1 MFRGPISDGAVGD
14 GKWPPARLGWV
25 KIVHT
30 APGLLNWRPVARSP
44 MHQVF
49 ISYNNADRRLV
60 DELSQSLEG
69 AGYST
74 WFYDRDSRIGF
85 NYMDYVGALISECQ
99 AMVLLISPLS
109 VESQQVTRE
118 VVRACEENKFV
129 LPLLCGMTY
138 AQFQKLA
145 PIWRQALAGIAA
157 LELSAQGISAIAP
170 RLIEALHTRGIAPA
184 GVTRPGPPSLNYAAH
199 ASAEVSGT
207 IVASASTPQEPRV
220 AAGPAVRTGIA
231 ARRIMLAYKRDAV
244 PDEDV
249 LHFLE
254 AELAR
259 RGAAVFIDR
268 HLKPGMEWAREIEQ
282 QIRSSDIVIPL
293 LSQAS
298 VQSEMLSLEVEIA
311 KEAALENNGK
321 PYLIPVR
328 VNFEGRLPDPLG
340 PILDPIQYALWK
352 GPGENER
359 LLEDLL
365 PAIENPPARRVK
377 TDSGD
382 GQGAVPLDSQYYIVR
397 QTDQTFLDA
406 VEHRESIVL
415 IKGPRQMGKTSLLA
429 RGLQQARKS
438 GATVVLTDFQKLSQD
453 DLKSAGTLFRGLAEL
468 IADQLELDFVEQNW
482 APERI
487 SNANLTFERFLKREV
502 LRKID
507 RPLVWGMDEVDRLF
521 SCDFATQVFGLFR
534 AWHNERS
541 LEPEG
546 PWSRLTLAI
555 VHATEP
561 HLFIQDLNQSPFNV
575 GTKIVLEDFTAE
587 QVAELNRRYNSLLAG
602 PGELQRFRDLVGG
615 HPFLARRG
623 LQELSKPGMTL
634 DVFEKS
640 AERDDGPFGDHL
652 RRMLVLLAKDAE
664 LSAAVRTVLEGKR
677 DLSRE
682 SFFRLRS
689 AGVMAGDSAQ
699 EARMRCGLYAGYLK
713 RQML

>member
-1 MFRGPISDGAVGD
+1 
-14 GKWPPARLGWV
+14 
-25 KIVHT
+25 
-30 APGLLNWRPVARSP
+30 

-118 VVRACEENKFV
+118 VIRACEENKFV
-129 LPLLCGMTY
+129 LPVLCGMTY

-145 PIWRQALAGIAA
+145 PVWRQALAGIAA
-157 LELSAQGISAIAP
+157 LELPPQGISAISP
-170 RLIEALHTRGIAPA
+170 RLLEALHNRGIPPARVGTQAPPFLNHNAAASAGASTIARPAEMPRSSTASAPA
-184 GVTRPGPPSLNYAAH
+184 PN
-199 ASAEVSGT
+199 
-207 IVASASTPQEPRV
+207 
-220 AAGPAVRTGIA
+220 IA
-231 ARRIMLAYKRDAV
+231 TRRIMLAYKRGAH
-244 PDEDV
+244 PDEE
-249 LHFLE
+249 LLQLLE
-254 AELAR
+254 AELTR
-259 RGAAVFIDR
+259 RGASVFIDR
-268 HLKPGMEWAREIEQ
+268 QLKPGMEWAREIEQ

-293 LSQAS
+293 LSEAS
-298 VQSEMLSLEVEIA
+298 IQSEMLSLEVEIA
-311 KEAALENNGK
+311 KEAALHNNGK
-321 PYLIPVR
+321 PFLVPVR
-328 VNFEGRLPDPLG
+328 VNLEGRLPDPLG

-352 GPGENER
+352 GPADNER
-359 LLEDLL
+359 LLAQLL
-365 PAIENPPARRVK
+365 SAIENPPPRRVK

-382 GQGAVPLDSQYYIVR
+382 GQGAVPLDSEYYIVR
-397 QTDQTFLDA
+397 PTDQLFLDA
-406 VEHRESIVL
+406 IANRDSIVL

-438 GATVVLTDFQKLSQD
+438 AAKIMLTDFQKLSQE
-453 DLKSAGTLFRGLAEL
+453 DLKSAGTFFRGLAEL

-482 APERI
+482 SPERI
-487 SNANLTFERFLKREV
+487 SNPNLTFEKFLKREV
-502 LRKID
+502 LRKLD
-507 RPLVWGMDEVDRLF
+507 QPLLWGMDEVDRLF

-541 LEPEG
+541 LEPDG
-546 PWSRLTLAI
+546 PWSRLTMAI

-575 GTKIVLEDFTAE
+575 GTKIVLEDFTAD
-587 QVAELNRRYNSLLAG
+587 QVAELNRRYNSPLRGAD
-602 PGELQRFRDLVGG
+602 ELQRFYDLVGG

-623 LQELSKPGMTL
+623 LQELTKSGASM
-634 DVFEKS
+634 DVFENS
-640 AERDDGPFGDHL
+640 AGRDDGPFGDHL
-652 RRMLVLLAKDAE
+652 RRMLVLLAKDAD
-664 LSAAVRTVLEGKR
+664 LSAAVRSVLQGKPNMSR
-677 DLSRE
+677 D

-689 AGVMAGDSAQ
+689 AGVIAGDSAE
-699 EARMRCGLYAGYLK
+699 EARLRCGLYAHYLQ

>member
-1 MFRGPISDGAVGD
+1 
-14 GKWPPARLGWV
+14 
-25 KIVHT
+25 
-30 APGLLNWRPVARSP
+30 

-118 VVRACEENKFV
+118 VIRACEENKFV
-129 LPLLCGMTY
+129 LPVLCGMTY

-157 LELSAQGISAIAP
+157 VELPLQGISAIVP
-170 RLIEALHTRGIAPA
+170 RLVEALQNRGIAPA
-184 GVTRPGPPSLNYAAH
+184 GVPAQASPPLNHAAR
-199 ASAEVSGT
+199 AGAGNLEM
-207 IVASASTPQEPRV
+207 PRSPAT
-220 AAGPAVRTGIA
+220 AAPAPNIA
-231 ARRIMLAYKRDAV
+231 ARRIMLAYKRAAH
-244 PDEDV
+244 PDEE
-249 LHFLE
+249 LLQLLE
-254 AELAR
+254 AELTR
-259 RGAAVFIDR
+259 RGASVFIDR

-293 LSQAS
+293 LSEGS
-298 VQSEMLSLEVEIA
+298 IQSEMLSLEVEIA
-311 KEAALENNGK
+311 KEAALQNNGK
-321 PYLIPVR
+321 PFLVPVR
-328 VNFEGRLPDPLG
+328 VNLEGRLPDPLG

-352 GPGENER
+352 GPADNER
-359 LLEDLL
+359 LLADLL
-365 PAIENPPARRVK
+365 PAIENPPPRRVK

-382 GQGAVPLDSQYYIVR
+382 GHGAVPLDSEYYIVR
-397 QTDQTFLDA
+397 RTDQIFLDA
-406 VEHRESIVL
+406 IANRDSIVL

-438 GATVVLTDFQKLSQD
+438 GAKVMLTDFQKLSQE
-453 DLKSAGTLFRGLAEL
+453 DLKSAGTFFRGLAEL

-487 SNANLTFERFLKREV
+487 SNANLTFEKFLKREV
-502 LRKID
+502 LRKLD
-507 RPLVWGMDEVDRLF
+507 QPLVWGMDEVDRLF

-541 LEPEG
+541 LEPDG
-546 PWSRLTLAI
+546 PWSRLTMAI

-575 GTKIVLEDFTAE
+575 GTKIALEDFTAE
-587 QVAELNRRYNSLLAG
+587 QVAELNRRYNSPLRGAD
-602 PGELQRFRDLVGG
+602 ELQRFYNLVGG

-623 LQELSKPGMTL
+623 LQELTKSGATL
-634 DVFEKS
+634 DAFENAAS
-640 AERDDGPFGDHL
+640 RDDGPFGDHL
-652 RRMLVLLAKDAE
+652 RRMLVLLAKDAD
-664 LSAAVRTVLEGKR
+664 LSAAVRGVLQGKPSM
-677 DLSRE
+677 SRE

-689 AGVMAGDSAQ
+689 AGVMSGDSAE
-699 EARMRCGLYAGYLK
+699 EARLRCGLYADYLK

>member
-1 MFRGPISDGAVGD
+1 
-14 GKWPPARLGWV
+14 
-25 KIVHT
+25 
-30 APGLLNWRPVARSP
+30 

-118 VVRACEENKFV
+118 VIRACEENKFV
-129 LPLLCGMTY
+129 LPVLCGMTY

-157 LELSAQGISAIAP
+157 VELPLQGISAIVP
-170 RLIEALHTRGIAPA
+170 RLVEALQNRGIAPA
-184 GVTRPGPPSLNYAAH
+184 GVPAQASPPLNHAAR
-199 ASAEVSGT
+199 AGAGNLEM
-207 IVASASTPQEPRV
+207 PRSPAT
-220 AAGPAVRTGIA
+220 AAPAPNIT
-231 ARRIMLAYKRDAV
+231 ARRIMLAYKRAAH
-244 PDEDV
+244 PDEE
-249 LHFLE
+249 LLQLLE
-254 AELAR
+254 TELTR
-259 RGAAVFIDR
+259 RGASVFIDR

-293 LSQAS
+293 LSEGS
-298 VQSEMLSLEVEIA
+298 IQSEMLSLEVEIA
-311 KEAALENNGK
+311 KEAALQNNGK
-321 PYLIPVR
+321 PFLVPVR
-328 VNFEGRLPDPLG
+328 VNLEGRLPDPLG

-352 GPGENER
+352 GPADNER
-359 LLEDLL
+359 LLADLL
-365 PAIENPPARRVK
+365 PAIENPPPRRVK

-382 GQGAVPLDSQYYIVR
+382 GHGAVPLDSEYYIVR
-397 QTDQTFLDA
+397 RTDQIFLDA
-406 VEHRESIVL
+406 IANRDSIVL

-438 GATVVLTDFQKLSQD
+438 GAKVMLTDFQKLSQE
-453 DLKSAGTLFRGLAEL
+453 DLKSAGTFFRGLAEL

-487 SNANLTFERFLKREV
+487 SNANLTFEKFLKREV
-502 LRKID
+502 LRKLD
-507 RPLVWGMDEVDRLF
+507 QPLVWGMDEVDRLF

-541 LEPEG
+541 LEPDG
-546 PWSRLTLAI
+546 PWSRLTMAI

-575 GTKIVLEDFTAE
+575 GTKIALEDFTAE
-587 QVAELNRRYNSLLAG
+587 QVAELNRRYNSPLRGAD
-602 PGELQRFRDLVGG
+602 ELQRFYNLVGG

-623 LQELSKPGMTL
+623 LQELTKSGATL
-634 DVFEKS
+634 DAFENAAS
-640 AERDDGPFGDHL
+640 RDDGPFGDHL
-652 RRMLVLLAKDAE
+652 RRMLVLLAKDAD
-664 LSAAVRTVLEGKR
+664 LSAAVRGVLQGKPSM
-677 DLSRE
+677 SRE

-689 AGVMAGDSAQ
+689 AGVMSGDSAE
-699 EARMRCGLYAGYLK
+699 EARLRCGLYADYLK